1 MFHIPPLGAAKY
13 SPFQS
18 LAESRLLIHKDESSR
33 VKAET
38 QSESQSQ
45 KEKKYHVPIPDFKV
59 MHAAQEAKL
68 ALLKENIHPTL
79 PQPIKLE
86 TDRRV
91 IERQKFDD
99 MVKEKQREQGRIME
113 EKRKEREEQ
122 EERELRELR
131 KKTIPRAHIVT
142 EWYKEAPKKK
152 DKQGDSLGR

>member
-113 EKRKEREEQ
+113 EKRKPCR
-122 EERELRELR
+122 
-131 KKTIPRAHIVT
+131 IVA
-142 EWYKEAPKKK
+142 EISFMSCL
-152 DKQGDSLGR
+152 DSMLVVPCQNQRRCSLNYSWEYSWPLGCS